1 MLTRVKSGH
10 FRTLLLR
17 ATMVAA
23 CAALS
28 CGVGLAAEEVS
39 LTFQEKN
46 GRYNIEGSF
55 QVEADPHTAWSVL
68 SDYDHI
74 PQFVHNMK
82 LSHIQI
88 REGNDV
94 LLHQVAEGGFLFFTQ
109 RVRLF
114 LYIQE
119 TPDKTIA
126 FKDMAH
132 KDFKVY
138 KGSWTIT
145 PDSGGGPLNITYQLE
160 ADLNF
165 SAPDFIAGDVMS
177 GGAKDLLKSVRK
189 EILQRQAQV
198 SPTPSL
204 PVKLTQAPH
213 TTPEAVSLR

>member
-1 MLTRVKSGH
+1 MLTRVTLGN

-28 CGVGLAAEEVS
+28 CGVGWAAEEVS
-39 LTFQEKN
+39 LAYQEKD
-46 GRYNIEGSF
+46 GHYNVRGSF
-55 QVEADPHTAWSVL
+55 LVEAEPRTAWSVL

-82 LSHIQI
+82 VSHIQI

-109 RVRLF
+109 KVRLF

-119 TPDKTIA
+119 TPDKTIT

-132 KDFKVY
+132 KDFKIY
-138 KGSWTIT
+138 RGSWNIT
-145 PDSGGGPLNITYQLE
+145 PDVDGSQLKITYELE

-165 SAPDFIAGDVMS
+165 SAPAFIAGDVMS

-189 EILQRQAQV
+189 EILQRQ
-198 SPTPSL
+198 SL
-204 PVKLTQAPH
+204 APIQKSAPVKITQGPPA
-213 TTPEAVSLR
+213 TPKAVSLR